1 MNKLIITIERPDGSL
16 YEQEIEYIDED
27 IEKSVQAARSYL
39 GSGYLI
45 VSVRKEKIYE

>member
-1 MNKLIITIERPDGSL
+1 MVKLIATIERADGTC
-16 YEQEIEYIDED
+16 YEQEIEYIDND

-39 GSGYLI
+39 GTGYWI